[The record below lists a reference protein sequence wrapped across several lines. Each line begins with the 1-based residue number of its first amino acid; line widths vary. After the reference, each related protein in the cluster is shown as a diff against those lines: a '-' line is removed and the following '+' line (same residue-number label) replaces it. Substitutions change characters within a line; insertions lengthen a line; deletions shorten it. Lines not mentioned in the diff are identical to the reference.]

1 MQPCEARHRGMRENG
16 GMTTQPNPNLLRGA
30 VDLAAVAAARQAQE
44 QAAARK
50 DDPTAS
56 TVIIDVTEASFEADV
71 IGMSQ
76 MVPVVVDLWA
86 SWCGPCKQL
95 SPVLEKLAVE
105 YGGRWI
111 LAKVD
116 VDAEQQIAAAF
127 RVQSIPTVVAVI
139 GGQVLPL
146 FQGALPE
153 PQVRQYIEELLRV
166 AGEAGIAGSVAAP
179 PDTEPAV
186 AQEEDSRWDRA
197 ADAVEAG
204 DWDEAISLYE
214 QLKEVDAEQ
223 AEAAIAQVSLV
234 RRTEGVDPAAAIA
247 QADAD
252 PLDLAKAK
260 VAADLEVAGG
270 SPEAAFDRLLAVV
283 RATSGDEKA
292 AARDAVLDLF
302 ALVGDGDPAVIAART
317 KLANALF

>member
-1 MQPCEARHRGMRENG
+1 M
-16 GMTTQPNPNLLRGA
+16 
-30 VDLAAVAAARQAQE
+30 
-44 QAAARK
+44 
-50 DDPTAS
+50 
-56 TVIIDVTEASFEADV
+56 
-71 IGMSQ
+71 
-76 MVPVVVDLWA
+76 
-86 SWCGPCKQL
+86 
-95 SPVLEKLAVE
+95 
-105 YGGRWI
+105 
-111 LAKVD
+111 
-116 VDAEQQIAAAF
+116 
-127 RVQSIPTVVAVI
+127 
-139 GGQVLPL
+139 

-166 AGEAGIAGSVAAP
+166 AGGSRHRRLRGSASGRRNP
-179 PDTEPAV
+179 LWRRRR
-186 AQEEDSRWDRA
+186 DSRWDRA

-283 RATSGDEKA
+283 RRHE
-292 AARDAVLDLF
+292 R
-302 ALVGDGDPAVIAART
+302 R
-317 KLANALF
+317 

>member
-1 MQPCEARHRGMRENG
+1 MRDNG
-16 GMTTQPNPNLLRGA
+16 RMTTQPNPNLLRGA

-56 TVIIDVTEASFEADV
+56 RVIIDVTETSFEADV

-76 MVPVVVDLWA
+76 VVPVVVDLWA

-95 SPVLEKLAVE
+95 SPILEKLAVE
-105 YGGRWI
+105 YGGRLI

-153 PQVRQYIEELLRV
+153 AQVRQYLEELLRV
-166 AGEAGIAGSVAAP
+166 AGEAGVTGSVGAAP
-179 PDTEPAV
+179 EAEPALE
-186 AQEEDSRWDRA
+186 EEDTRWDRA

-204 DWDEAISLYE
+204 DWDLAISLYE
-214 QLKEVDAEQ
+214 QLKAVDAEQ
-223 AEAAIAQVSLV
+223 AEAAIAQVALV
-234 RRTEGVDPAAAIA
+234 RRTEGVDAAAA
-247 QADAD
+247 LAAADAE

-260 VAADLEVAGG
+260 VAADVEVATGA
-270 SPEAAFDRLLAVV
+270 PDAAFDRLLAVV
-283 RATSGDEKA
+283 RASSGDEKA
-292 AARDAVLDLF
+292 AARDAVLELF

>member
-1 MQPCEARHRGMRENG
+1 MRENG

-44 QAAARK
+44 QTAARK

>member
-1 MQPCEARHRGMRENG
+1 MRDNG
-16 GMTTQPNPNLLRGA
+16 VMTTPPNPNLLHGA

-50 DDPTAS
+50 EDPAAAR
-56 TVIIDVTEASFEADV
+56 VIIDVTEATFEADV

-153 PQVRQYIEELLRV
+153 AQVRQYLEELLRV
-166 AGEAGIAGSVAAP
+166 AGEAGIAGSVGATPA
-179 PDTEPAV
+179 EPV
-186 AQEEDSRWDRA
+186 VEEQEDDRWDRA

-204 DWDEAISLYE
+204 EWDAAIALYE
-214 QLKEVDAEQ
+214 QLKQVDAEQ
-223 AEAAIAQVSLV
+223 AQAAIAQVSLV
-234 RRTEGVDPAAAIA
+234 RRTEGVDPAAALA

-252 PLDLAKAK
+252 PLDLAKAT
-260 VAADLEVAGG
+260 VAADIEVG
-270 SPEAAFDRLLAVV
+270 SGHPEAAFDRLLVVV
-283 RATSGDEKA
+283 RASTDDQLA
-292 AARDAVLDLF
+292 AAKDALLDLF
-302 ALVGDGDPAVIAART
+302 SLVGDADPAVIAART

>member
-1 MQPCEARHRGMRENG
+1 MPMRDNG
-16 GMTTQPNPNLLRGA
+16 VMTTPPNPNLLHGA

-50 DDPTAS
+50 EDPAAAR
-56 TVIIDVTEASFEADV
+56 VIIDVTEATFEADV

-153 PQVRQYIEELLRV
+153 AQVRQYLEELLRV
-166 AGEAGIAGSVAAP
+166 AGEAGIAGSVGATPA
-179 PDTEPAV
+179 EPV
-186 AQEEDSRWDRA
+186 VEEQEDDRWDRA

-204 DWDEAISLYE
+204 EWDAAIALYE
-214 QLKEVDAEQ
+214 QLKQVDAEQ
-223 AEAAIAQVSLV
+223 AQAAIAQVSLV
-234 RRTEGVDPAAAIA
+234 RRTEGVDPAAALA

-252 PLDLAKAK
+252 PLDLAKAT
-260 VAADLEVAGG
+260 VAADIEVG
-270 SPEAAFDRLLAVV
+270 SGHPEAAFDRLLVVV
-283 RATSGDEKA
+283 RASTDDQLA
-292 AARDAVLDLF
+292 AAKDALLDLF
-302 ALVGDGDPAVIAART
+302 SLVGDADPAVIAART

>member
-1 MQPCEARHRGMRENG
+1 MRDNG
-16 GMTTQPNPNLLRGA
+16 AMTTQPNPNLLRGA

-44 QAAARK
+44 QAEARKSDPAAAR
-50 DDPTAS
+50 
-56 TVIIDVTEASFEADV
+56 VIIDVTEASFEADV

-95 SPVLEKLAVE
+95 SPILEKLALE

-153 PQVRQYIEELLRV
+153 AQVRQYLEELLRV
-166 AGEAGIAGSVAAP
+166 AGEAGIAGSVGAAP
-179 PDTEPAV
+179 APEPVV
-186 AQEEDSRWDRA
+186 AEEDDRWDRA

-204 DWDEAISLYE
+204 DWDLAISLYE
-214 QLKEVDAEQ
+214 QLKEIDAEQ
-223 AEAAIAQVSLV
+223 AEAAIAQVELV
-234 RRTEGVDPAAAIA
+234 RRTEGVDTATALT

-252 PLDLAKAK
+252 PTNLDKAK
-260 VAADLEVAGG
+260 VAADVEVAGG
-270 SPEAAFDRLLAVV
+270 NPEAAFERLLAVV
-283 RATSGDEKA
+283 RASGGDEKA
-292 AARDAVLDLF
+292 AARDALLDLF

>member
-1 MQPCEARHRGMRENG
+1 
-16 GMTTQPNPNLLRGA
+16 MTTQPNPNLLRGA

-302 ALVGDGDPAVIAART
+302 TLVGDGDPAVIAART